1 VIIRCEKCSTV
12 YELDDKLI
20 PSSGAPVQCSRC
32 EHVFRAFPEKKP
44 EPRLELVPPPPAT
57 PVEPATEEPAWA
69 ERSAAPGVVTRVP
82 TPVPSVPTPVPTPPP
97 ELSPPFRAVE
107 KTERTATPVP
117 TPAPEP
123 SPSLRGGEPRP
134 PASPPSPARAAT
146 GQMTA
151 DGRPIRKVP
160 NPELEGGE
168 APTLPMGPRTAISY
182 EVGPKKKQTG
192 RWLIGGS
199 VALLLA
205 LGLLG
210 AWLAWREKV
219 ASRPVPVQTAVD
231 PAAARVRQ
239 DGLALLAR
247 DDAASLEKAASLL
260 DEAVRKEKS
269 APAHADRALALA
281 LLSQEARDEADRLSG
296 RARAVIDERSAAEA
310 VQDQARV
317 RALTAEVDGLQ
328 AGVAPARER
337 TGRLA
342 SEARAELDTIAPE
355 RQREPIV
362 LRARAMT
369 LVASGQRAEA
379 ARIARDA
386 KGLVQDPWLDLAGV
400 LADLPENA
408 GADEHARALDRLEKL
423 AQAHPEI
430 VRARFLAARIRAGM
444 GDLDGA
450 LAGLDAVLTANPDHL
465 EAKRLRTEIAA
476 QAAPPPEVP
485 PPPTADVPAAQPA
498 PASSGNPA
506 AQQRNRPPPIPLR

>member
-12 YELDDKLI
+12 YELDDRLI

-44 EPRLELVPPPPAT
+44 EPRLELVPPPPPPS
-57 PVEPATEEPAWA
+57 PVSPSEPSTDEPAWA
-69 ERSAAPGVVTRVP
+69 ERAAAPVVVPSIP
-82 TPVPSVPTPVPTPPP
+82 TPVPKPTPT
-97 ELSPPFRAVE
+97 
-107 KTERTATPVP
+107 
-117 TPAPEP
+117 PEP
-123 SPSLRGGEPRP
+123 SPRGEEEAERTAPSTPVASPGSPGGSGRPQLAPRP
-134 PASPPSPARAAT
+134 GASAGRSEAKT
-146 GQMTA
+146 GAMTT

-168 APTLPMGPRTAISY
+168 PPMLPVGPRKAISY
-182 EVGPKKKQTG
+182 EVGPRKKQTG
-192 RWLIGGS
+192 RWLIGGA
-199 VALLLA
+199 VGLLLA

-231 PAAARVRQ
+231 PTAARVRQ

-281 LLSQEARDEADRLSG
+281 LLSQEARDEADRLAG
-296 RARAVIDERSAAEA
+296 RARAAIDERSAAEA

-317 RALTAEVDGLQ
+317 RSLTAEVDAAQ
-328 AGVAPARER
+328 VGVAPARER
-337 TGRLA
+337 AGRLA
-342 SEARAELDTIAPE
+342 SEARAELDAVPPE

-386 KGLVQDPWLDLAGV
+386 KGLVQDPWLELAGV
-400 LADLPENA
+400 LADLPDNA

-444 GDLDGA
+444 GDLEGA
-450 LAGLDAVLTANPDHL
+450 LSGLDAVLAANPEHL
-465 EAKRLRTEIAA
+465 EAKRLRAEIAA

-485 PPPTADVPAAQPA
+485 PPPTADLPAAQPA
-498 PASSGNPA
+498 PASERNPA
-506 AQQRNRPPPIPLR
+506 AQQRNRVPPVPLR